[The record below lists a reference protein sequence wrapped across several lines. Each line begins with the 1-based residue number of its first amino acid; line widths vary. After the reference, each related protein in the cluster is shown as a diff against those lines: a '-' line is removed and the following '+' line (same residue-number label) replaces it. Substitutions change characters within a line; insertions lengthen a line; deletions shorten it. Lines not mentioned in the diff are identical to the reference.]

1 MDLKVPEGTLL
12 AASPGLLDPNFMHAV
27 VLICQHT
34 GEGAYG
40 VVVNRRAEPTT
51 RQALSEHPVL
61 GQLDFPLFVG
71 GPVGLDSLQV
81 LHCVPDAI
89 PGGVPV
95 LDDLWVGGDLDA
107 LAEYVQ
113 QSPEEAASK
122 VRLLVGYSGWAA
134 GQLDVELVTGSWLPA
149 AGEARRILSPETDTL
164 WREVVRSLGVD
175 GHGLEH
181 EPPDPHWN

>member
-1 MDLKVPEGTLL
+1 
-12 AASPGLLDPNFMHAV
+12 
-27 VLICQHT
+27 
-34 GEGAYG
+34 
-40 VVVNRRAEPTT
+40 
-51 RQALSEHPVL
+51 
-61 GQLDFPLFVG
+61 
-71 GPVGLDSLQV
+71 LQV